1 MQQSGEFHIG
11 ASREAVWNA
20 LNDPAVLQ
28 RCIEG
33 CEEMQRVDDTHFTA
47 SVRARVGPVS
57 AMFAGEVTLT
67 DLDPPSSYT
76 LVGAGKGGA
85 AGFARGEARV
95 RLIASSPAETVLQY
109 DIEAKVGGK
118 LAQIGSRL
126 IDGAARKMA
135 DDFFGRFAE
144 LLGASNGDSAAPHR
158 LRALEERAG
167 AASTAATAAD
177 AADTVVAVPSAAADA
192 AVAMA
197 MAQAAAVRSA
207 GERAFQPSNQRFVW
221 GVVFGIVVLAVLL
234 AAL

>member
-95 RLIASSPAETVLQY
+95 RLIASGPAETVLQY

-144 LLGASNGDSAAPHR
+144 LLGASNGDSAAPYR
-158 LRALEERAG
+158 LRALEESAG
-167 AASTAATAAD
+167 AAATAVD
-177 AADTVVAVPSAAADA
+177 AANAVAAVPSAAADA
-192 AVAMA
+192 AVDMA
-197 MAQAAAVRSA
+197 EAGAVRSA

>member
-1 MQQSGEFHIG
+1 MQQSGEFRIQ
-11 ASREAVWNA
+11 APRDAVWTA

-28 RCIEG
+28 RSIDG
-33 CEEMQRVDDTHFTA
+33 CDALQRIDDTHFAA
-47 SVRARVGPVS
+47 SVRAKVGPVS
-57 AMFAGEVTLT
+57 ATFAGEVTLT

-95 RLIASSPAETVLQY
+95 RLIASGPSETLLQY

-135 DDFFGRFAE
+135 DDFFARFAE
-144 LLGASNGDSAAPHR
+144 QLGAANG
-158 LRALEERAG
+158 
-167 AASTAATAAD
+167 TAATEAAAD
-177 AADTVVAVPSAAADA
+177 AAGAAEDA

-197 MAQAAAVRSA
+197 ESAASRSA
-207 GERAFQPSNQRFVW
+207 GPASAVVGAGPERAFQPSNQKLVW
-221 GVVFGIVVLAVLL
+221 GVVFGIVLLAVLL

>member
-1 MQQSGEFHIG
+1 MQQSGEFRIQ
-11 ASREAVWNA
+11 ASREAVWTA

-28 RCIEG
+28 RSIEG
-33 CEEMQRVDDTHFTA
+33 CEEMQRIDDTHFTA

-57 AMFAGEVTLT
+57 ATFAGEVTLT

-85 AGFARGEARV
+85 AGFARGEARL
-95 RLIASSPAETVLQY
+95 RLIANGPSETLLQY

-144 LLGASNGDSAAPHR
+144 QLGAAN
-158 LRALEERAG
+158 G
-167 AASTAATAAD
+167 AAATH
-177 AADTVVAVPSAAADA
+177 AAAVTPNAAEDA

-197 MAQAAAVRSA
+197 ESAAAQRADSA
-207 GERAFQPSNQRFVW
+207 SAVVCSAVESAPSVDGGPSERAFQPSNQKFVW
-221 GVVFGIVVLAVLL
+221 GVVFGIVLLAVLL

>member
-1 MQQSGEFHIG
+1 MQQSGEFRIQ

-20 LNDPAVLQ
+20 LNDPVVLQ
-28 RCIEG
+28 RSIEG
-33 CEEMQRVDDTHFTA
+33 CEEMQRIDDTHFTA
-47 SVRARVGPVS
+47 SVRAKVGPVS
-57 AMFAGEVTLT
+57 ATFTGEVTLT

-95 RLIASSPAETVLQY
+95 RLVASGPSETLLQY

-126 IDGAARKMA
+126 IDGAVRKMA

-144 LLGASNGDSAAPHR
+144 QLDAANG
-158 LRALEERAG
+158 
-167 AASTAATAAD
+167 TAAAHVAAD
-177 AADTVVAVPSAAADA
+177 APNAAEDA

-197 MAQAAAVRSA
+197 ESAASQRGNAGAEVVATAVPGAPTMARTAD
-207 GERAFQPSNQRFVW
+207 ERAFQPSNQKLVW
-221 GVVFGIVVLAVLL
+221 GVVFGIVLLAVLL